1 MTRPLLPTAAFVLAL
16 LLTPPAAEAHRTWLL
31 PSSTVL
37 SGQAPWVTVD
47 AAVSND
53 LFIFEHRPM
62 RLDSLTVLGPKRE
75 TVAVRNQSTGQFRS
89 TFDVQ
94 LETTGT
100 YKIAIAGSG
109 YSASYELDG
118 KTKRWRGAK
127 AEFTTAIPAGA
138 KNVKLA
144 KFHNRTEVF
153 VTSGAPTPGALE
165 PTGQGL
171 EMKPITHPNDLFAG
185 EPAVFQFINDGKPAA
200 GLAVE
205 VVPGGIRYRNQLKS
219 MKMTTDAEGR
229 ITVTWPEAGMY
240 WIGTS
245 VRDDTPDA
253 DGAVSRSRYSVTLEV
268 LPQ

>member
-1 MTRPLLPTAAFVLAL
+1 MTRSSLPVIVSLLAL
-16 LLTPPAAEAHRTWLL
+16 LLMPWPAEAHRTWLL

-37 SGQAPWVTVD
+37 SGQNPWVTVD

-53 LFIFEHRPM
+53 LFVFEHRPM
-62 RLDSLTVLGPKRE
+62 RLDSLTVLGPKGE
-75 TVAVRNQSTGQFRS
+75 TVAVQNPSTGQFRS

-94 LETTGT
+94 LKVNGT

-109 YSASYELDG
+109 YSASYKLNGE
-118 KTKRWRGAK
+118 TKRWRGTK
-127 AEFTTAIPAGA
+127 AELAAAIPSGAG
-138 KNVKLA
+138 NVKLA

-153 VTSGAPTPGALE
+153 VTSGAPTADALE
-165 PTGQGL
+165 PTGRGL

-185 EPAVFQFINDGKPAA
+185 EPAVFQFLNDGKPAA
-200 GLAVE
+200 GLAVD
-205 VVPGGIRYRNQLKS
+205 VVPGGIRYRNQLKA
-219 MKMTTDAEGR
+219 MKLTADAEGR
-229 ITVTWPEAGMY
+229 ITITWPEAGMY

-245 VRDDTPDA
+245 VHDDTPDA